1 MKTRKLGTTDLYFST
16 VGIGTWPMGGPGPG
30 MSWGPQD
37 DNESIATIVTAVN
50 EGINWLDTSGAY
62 GRGHSEEVVGMAL
75 KKLSKKP
82 FITTKC
88 GTTWDEDGKA
98 AFRLDR
104 ADVQAQCEASLK
116 RMGIEVIDLYL
127 IHWPNP
133 IEYMEEGW
141 QTCADLIKE
150 GKVRYIG
157 VSNFT
162 IEQMERLEPIYPIA
176 CMEPPYSMI
185 ERRIEKEIL
194 DYCKKHNMGV
204 IVYSALQQGILTGTM
219 KSIDDLPP
227 NDFRRHNAH
236 FKEPEFSVNL
246 KLVADLTPIANK
258 YSCSVAQLAL
268 AWVLQRPE
276 VTSAINGAR
285 STTEIE
291 DSIKGGELEMS
302 TEDLAIINGLLAER
316 EKIVP
321 PAPPLGA
328 PPGAGAGPP
337 PKK

>member
-1 MKTRKLGTTDLYFST
+1 
-16 VGIGTWPMGGPGPG
+16 
-30 MSWGPQD
+30 
-37 DNESIATIVTAVN
+37 
-50 EGINWLDTSGAY
+50 
-62 GRGHSEEVVGMAL
+62 
-75 KKLSKKP
+75 
-82 FITTKC
+82 
-88 GTTWDEDGKA
+88 
-98 AFRLDR
+98 
-104 ADVQAQCEASLK
+104 
-116 RMGIEVIDLYL
+116 
-127 IHWPNP
+127 
-133 IEYMEEGW
+133 
-141 QTCADLIKE
+141 
-150 GKVRYIG
+150 
-157 VSNFT
+157 
-162 IEQMERLEPIYPIA
+162 
-176 CMEPPYSMI
+176 
-185 ERRIEKEIL
+185 
-194 DYCKKHNMGV
+194 MGV